1 MTSPLKDSLATSAH
15 YHCNCW
21 VLIRPDGFSFAY
33 TDHNE
38 RIQLAGYGYVF
49 EPSGGWQQSA
59 RQRQTTLEDENLEIL
74 GVFNSDA
81 ITDADLFAGRYN
93 KSLIM
98 HFFVDWRV
106 PQYGPISISRYSM
119 PTVSFTGE
127 FWKAEIIGLTGEL
140 KPKIGNIHSRN
151 CPYDFGDPDTCTVD
165 VGALSY
171 SDIRVAVVVSRSSFR
186 ANVTDLPSTVDD
198 KFNLGKL
205 IWTSGNNTGFVT
217 EVQAYTD
224 ATRGITLQLSTPFD
238 IVVGDEFDISP
249 GCDKRTVTCNVY
261 SNIVN
266 FGGSPFMPGTDILVQ
281 KADQIQRD

>member
-21 VLIRPDGFSFAY
+21 VLVRSDGFSFAY

-74 GVFNSDA
+74 GVFDSDA

-93 KSLIM
+93 GSIVI

-127 FWKAEIIGLTGEL
+127 FWKAEIVGLTGEL

-151 CPYDFGDPDTCTVD
+151 CPYDFGDSGTCTVD

-171 SDIRVAVVVSRSSFR
+171 STVRVATVVSRSSFR
-186 ANVTDLPSTVDD
+186 GHSVDLPSS
-198 KFNLGKL
+198 LGDNYFDL
-205 IWTSGNNTGFVT
+205 GMLVWTSGNNTGFVT
-217 EVQAYTD
+217 EVQEYTD

-238 IVVGDEFDISP
+238 IVVGDLFGISP
-249 GCDKRTVTCNVY
+249 GCDKRTVTCNAY

-266 FGGSPFMPGTDILVQ
+266 FGGSPFMPGNDILVQ
-281 KADQIQRD
+281 KADQRN